1 MAVQLDGGGKEDL
14 KTQFVTREG
23 TYKLMTLSEYSRP
36 NRVGYTNSQ
45 GSASVRVSF
54 VTLPD
59 PADPTGAQGLGDRM
73 CFNFGKELYVYVYR
87 GVKKVRRDPATAT
100 VTRDASGVL
109 PVREPSSRPNL
120 ANVGTSIFAV
130 GSVSPCPVHRD
141 DERDVESFLWGR
153 LASNRCY
160 LSSSFSFSYSRMTER
175 ADGEHALTFLGSVSS
190 NCINSIADETAI
202 SIPSIH

>member
-87 GVKKVRRDPATAT
+87 GVKKVSSRTSVTTLTADRGDRRPK
-100 VTRDASGVL
+100 TRDL
-109 PVREPSSRPNL
+109 
-120 ANVGTSIFAV
+120 TSQ
-130 GSVSPCPVHRD
+130 VSPRGLHLCGWLVTTPRTKTCSD
-141 DERDVESFLWGR
+141 DERDVDNLRVRIMVVVRF
-153 LASNRCY
+153 
-160 LSSSFSFSYSRMTER
+160 FYSRTN
-175 ADGEHALTFLGSVSS
+175 GEVTS
-190 NCINSIADETAI
+190 
-202 SIPSIH
+202 

>member
-87 GVKKVRRDPATAT
+87 GVKKVSGTTRGSRDDTISRGET
-100 VTRDASGVL
+100 
-109 PVREPSSRPNL
+109 SSRPNL
-120 ANVGTSIFAV
+120 LCESLHLWGWFS
-130 GSVSPCPVHRD
+130 SPRLLDVESSRVHRD
-141 DERDVESFLWGR
+141 HEGS
-153 LASNRCY
+153 
-160 LSSSFSFSYSRMTER
+160 LSGLL
-175 ADGEHALTFLGSVSS
+175 ADGPGTAGSFYVRRCRRRMS
-190 NCINSIADETAI
+190 
-202 SIPSIH
+202 

>member
-87 GVKKVRRDPATAT
+87 GVKKVSHNPATTAT
-100 VTRDASGVL
+100 VWSIS
-109 PVREPSSRPNL
+109 EPSSLRPNL
-120 ANVGTSIFAV
+120 ANVERETSIFADWLARFRLIL
-130 GSVSPCPVHRD
+130 RD
-141 DERDVESFLWGR
+141 DERDVESFLWVDPR
-153 LASNRCY
+153 SNRCCFFLPSFFSPFSY
-160 LSSSFSFSYSRMTER
+160 LSTKE
-175 ADGEHALTFLGSVSS
+175 LTIITSANVSHRKY
-190 NCINSIADETAI
+190 IE
-202 SIPSIH
+202 

>member
-87 GVKKVRRDPATAT
+87 GVKKVSHDPATTAT
-100 VTRDASGVL
+100 VTRDASEVYPSRRRCDLTSQTSRDLHLCELARFPRASSPPRRRTRRREL
-109 PVREPSSRPNL
+109 PL
-120 ANVGTSIFAV
+120 
-130 GSVSPCPVHRD
+130 GSTR
-141 DERDVESFLWGR
+141 VESLLPFSPPLF
-153 LASNRCY
+153 
-160 LSSSFSFSYSRMTER
+160 FSFFLLVNER
-175 ADGEHALTFLGSVSS
+175 ADCNHSR
-190 NCINSIADETAI
+190 
-202 SIPSIH
+202 